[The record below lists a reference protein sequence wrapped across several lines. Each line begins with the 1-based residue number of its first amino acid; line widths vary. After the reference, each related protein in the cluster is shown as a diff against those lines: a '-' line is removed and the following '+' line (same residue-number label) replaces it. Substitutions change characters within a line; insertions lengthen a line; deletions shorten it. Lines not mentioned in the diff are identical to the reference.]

1 MRYCSVKCCDVNDF
15 SGTMIHKF
23 KKEWRDLNCWKG
35 YFKTI
40 VWFEVYIYI
49 PRVLHIQIKPYCLTF
64 GIESVEST
72 IPSVQHVHCQSI
84 YCFIYALIQGR
95 FQGGGWQSITP
106 PWVKSGG
113 GVPPPGLL
121 RIISHLK
128 YSFYSFYINNKVYLK
143 VTTLHYE
150 NKF

>member
-84 YCFIYALIQGR
+84 YCFIYGCKSLI
-95 FQGGGWQSITP
+95 FQNNCLIW
-106 PWVKSGG
+106 
-113 GVPPPGLL
+113 GLHNVDIPRVMHKQIKPYCL
-121 RIISHLK
+121 TFGIESVESTIPS
-128 YSFYSFYINNKVYLK
+128 V
-143 VTTLHYE
+143 
-150 NKF
+150 